1 MPVAGAG
8 ALRHRIQV
16 QERTTTQDAWG
27 EPLDT
32 WTTVLRLWAELR
44 DLSGREFLEARQVE
58 GAAIATRLRIRWRPD
73 VHEGQRVVIG
83 GRVLEVAAVLDPDGR
98 RRWLEL
104 ACTEVRR

>member
-1 MPVAGAG
+1 MVAAG
-8 ALRHRIQV
+8 RLRWRV
-16 QERTTTQDAWG
+16 RLLERATSLDAWG
-27 EPLDT
+27 EPADSWLP
-32 WTTVLRLWAELR
+32 VASVWAEVIDLR
-44 DLSGREFLEARQVE
+44 GREFLEARQVE

-73 VHEGQRVVIG
+73 VHEGQRVVFG